1 VCRDDDGTPMNEGMP
16 MSQSHLHRTLKAL
29 HAELAN
35 KPALADN
42 EKAMLST
49 ALAEI
54 QRTLDAS
61 TPHEPEAIEQLEHA
75 TVAFEVKHPTLAAL
89 AKELSTLLRGA
100 GV

>member
-1 VCRDDDGTPMNEGMP
+1 

-29 HAELAN
+29 HQELAN
-35 KPALADN
+35 KPALAES
-42 EKAMLST
+42 EKAQLST

-54 QRTLDAS
+54 QRTLDAN

-75 TVAFEVKHPTLAAL
+75 TIAFEVQHPTLAAL
-89 AKELSTLLRGA
+89 GKELSMLLRGA